1 MQSRNQTELLFNGS
15 ETVADA
21 LRATRYRR
29 CMFRGRTA
37 FAGVI
42 VVLGVSRVAV
52 AASRLP
58 DLSESAVSVSQQGR
72 IVRVTDVVSNR
83 GGTTATAS
91 KTGYYLARIRIGTR
105 SIGSL
110 PPKTASR
117 GSTALR
123 IPSSVEPGSWRL
135 LACADAGGRIHE
147 SNERNNCRSA
157 MRRVEVGDFV
167 PPTFAGL
174 MRATT
179 CIPGPVGGSVR
190 YSRYSLT
197 WQPATDDVTPPNE
210 IIYLVYESSLPGA
223 EDFSA
228 PAYTTPPGAKAFTTP
243 LLPDNVSH
251 YFVVR
256 AADRADNRDLNEV
269 ERLGSNLCV

>member
-1 MQSRNQTELLFNGS
+1 
-15 ETVADA
+15 
-21 LRATRYRR
+21 
-29 CMFRGRTA
+29 MFRGRTA
-37 FAGVI
+37 FAVLI
-42 VVLGVSRVAV
+42 VVLGGSGVAV
-52 AASRLP
+52 AASQLP

-72 IVRVTDVVSNR
+72 TVLVTDVVSNR

-91 KTGYYLARIRIGTR
+91 RTGYYLARIRIGTR
-105 SIGSL
+105 SVGSL
-110 PPKTASR
+110 RPKAASR
-117 GSTALR
+117 GSMALR
-123 IPSSVEPGSWRL
+123 IPSSVPPGSRRL

-147 SNERNNCRSA
+147 SNEQNNCRSA
-157 MRRVEVGDFV
+157 MRLVEVGDLV

-190 YSRYSLT
+190 HSRYSLS
-197 WQPATDDVTPPNE
+197 WEPATDNVTPPKE
-210 IIYLVYESSLPGA
+210 IIYLVYEASAPGG
-223 EDFSA
+223 EDFST
-228 PAYTTPPGAKAFTTP
+228 PAYTTPPGAGSLTTP

-256 AADRADNRDLNEV
+256 ATDRAGNRDANEV